1 MAVLDA
7 RPFDGQ
13 GYPDSFAQLL
23 DHLDV
28 VANDQSIIGASGLL
42 DGWQPHHVQ
51 WLLIAALD
59 ERSLPGVKF
68 AAAQGAVRS
77 LDDATL
83 QGMLTGVTGW
93 CASRGLRFR
102 LREFLMGKGAAHI
115 VALRNGL
122 NLEELIKDLLRAMP
136 QLKHRGAALLH
147 STLRIFLQLDHNSGG
162 LGSDDSR
169 VSEHEV
175 ASGFLDDVT
184 AAMCLPFLRELAE
197 AAGPREAL
205 DASHIAANFASMAAG
220 PSVLSVL
227 LRAHYRIEP
236 QGPDGLSRCLSCP
249 QCCLDNGVSPIGD
262 PRMQFSAQH
271 AAAASG
277 RLDVLEW
284 LEARLPPQPSARQM
298 LFRADDAAA
307 EAGAPAAP
315 PASTRVSAD
324 TGGWPSDPPQAEG
337 VVEGSCDIYTVSGE
351 AVMRSPRAFFDRFVR
366 GALPVVVRGLVR
378 ADKALSPAV
387 DALSRRFLLER
398 LGRTVWEV
406 GDIPYEGRYTA
417 SAPEPMTL
425 ETYVE
430 QVIDGCNA
438 TAPCPRYV
446 FAERF
451 ERDGRVVAVK
461 SERLMAMP
469 TWARCPRC
477 APRKAR
483 NSSSAASTLERQCTT
498 TSRRT
503 MCLCMVGND
512 GFLRHPR
519 TAAFPPCQRTIGLQG
534 PCHSCVVQ
542 TGACTSVCSML
553 ETYSCC
559 PTSGGT

>member
-1 MAVLDA
+1 
-7 RPFDGQ
+7 
-13 GYPDSFAQLL
+13 
-23 DHLDV
+23 
-28 VANDQSIIGASGLL
+28 
-42 DGWQPHHVQ
+42 
-51 WLLIAALD
+51 
-59 ERSLPGVKF
+59 
-68 AAAQGAVRS
+68 
-77 LDDATL
+77 
-83 QGMLTGVTGW
+83 
-93 CASRGLRFR
+93 
-102 LREFLMGKGAAHI
+102 
-115 VALRNGL
+115 
-122 NLEELIKDLLRAMP
+122 
-136 QLKHRGAALLH
+136 
-147 STLRIFLQLDHNSGG
+147 
-162 LGSDDSR
+162 
-169 VSEHEV
+169 
-175 ASGFLDDVT
+175 
-184 AAMCLPFLRELAE
+184 
-197 AAGPREAL
+197 
-205 DASHIAANFASMAAG
+205 MAAG

-366 GALPVVVRGLVR
+366 GTLPVVVRGLVR

-469 TWARCPRC
+469 TWAKVSKVRAAKGTQFFLGSKHSG
-477 APRKAR
+477 APMHYHQSAYNVLVYGRKR
-483 NSSSAASTLERQCTT
+483 WVLTPPSDSSFSTVPAHDWLTRTLPLLRSANRSLYECVQHAGDVLVLPDLWGHLTYNLDVS
-498 TSRRT
+498 
-503 MCLCMVGND
+503 VGLAQE
-512 GFLRHPR
+512 FEYF
-519 TAAFPPCQRTIGLQG
+519 A
-534 PCHSCVVQ
+534 
-542 TGACTSVCSML
+542 
-553 ETYSCC
+553 
-559 PTSGGT
+559 